1 MFVFN
6 VFTIY
11 TSKLPNKSMY
21 KVKHFFIISSS
32 NAFYHTLVYDL
43 TAPCATKGIF
53 VSFTSSL
60 ELYLEFYG
68 LMLMR

>member
-21 KVKHFFIISSS
+21 KVKHFFVIFPQMLFTERKSM
-32 NAFYHTLVYDL
+32 
-43 TAPCATKGIF
+43 TAPCVEGPHLL
-53 VSFTSSL
+53 VPSQPSDL
-60 ELYLEFYG
+60 VLYLEFFVPV
-68 LMLMR
+68 

>member
-21 KVKHFFIISSS
+21 KVKHFFVI
-32 NAFYHTLVYDL
+32 FPQMLFTERKFM
-43 TAPCATKGIF
+43 TAHW
-53 VSFTSSL
+53 SL
-60 ELYLEFYG
+60 PNLPI
-68 LMLMR
+68 

>member
-21 KVKHFFIISSS
+21 KVKHFFVI
-32 NAFYHTLVYDL
+32 FPRKPDL
-43 TAPCATKGIF
+43 TMAMFSAQSLIML
-53 VSFTSSL
+53 TS
-60 ELYLEFYG
+60 YW
-68 LMLMR
+68 

>member
-21 KVKHFFIISSS
+21 KVKHFFIIFSY
-32 NAFYHTLVYDL
+32 AFYHTLVYSNL
-43 TAPCATKGIF
+43 HI
-53 VSFTSSL
+53 
-60 ELYLEFYG
+60 
-68 LMLMR
+68 

>member
-21 KVKHFFIISSS
+21 KVKHFFVISSS
-32 NAFYHTLVYDL
+32 NAFYHTLVYVYD
-43 TAPCATKGIF
+43 
-53 VSFTSSL
+53 
-60 ELYLEFYG
+60 
-68 LMLMR
+68 